1 MSKKLIYLVSFVFVL
16 GIAVTNTANADPG
29 LVGWW
34 RLDEGSGTTA
44 YDSSGNGRH
53 GTLLGNPQ
61 WVTGKIGGAL
71 EFDGQGN
78 DRV

>member
-1 MSKKLIYLVSFVFVL
+1 MPKKMFFLISFVL
-16 GIAVTNTANADPG
+16 GLCIAVTNTANADPS

-53 GTLLGNPQ
+53 GTFTGDPE
-61 WVTGKIGGAL
+61 WVL
-71 EFDGQGN
+71 VQG
-78 DRV
+78 RQS